1 MWDRGRPG
9 RAPLGKIPS
18 VQPFHLDSCLELL
31 ERTPRV
37 LYHWLGGLSDTWTM
51 HNEGPETWSPYDVI
65 GHLIHGERTDWV
77 ARLEIILSHRPD
89 KMFQTFDR
97 FAQFKDSK
105 GKSLADLLAEFSEI
119 RATNLARVRAL
130 RITSTDLDRTG
141 VHPKFGDVTAR
152 QLLAT
157 WAAHD
162 LDHVMQISRVMAKQ
176 IGPAVG
182 PWVEYLRILR

>member
-1 MWDRGRPG
+1 MD
-9 RAPLGKIPS
+9 LGKIAR
-18 VQPFHLDSCLELL
+18 VQPFNLDSCLELL
-31 ERTPRV
+31 ERTPRL

-51 HNEGPETWSPYDVI
+51 HNEGPETWSPYDVL

-89 KMFQTFDR
+89 KLFTTFDR
-97 FAQFKDSK
+97 FAQFKESK
-105 GKSLADLLAEFSEI
+105 GKSLADLLAEFS
-119 RATNLARVRAL
+119 NVRAANL
-130 RITSTDLDRTG
+130 SKVRGFRMTPADLERTG

-162 LDHVMQISRVMAKQ
+162 LDHIQQISRVMAKQ